1 MRFFKAARNSPQ
13 MRIMVEGIRRSEQAL
28 LLLGVLA
35 SFAMVLCSA
44 LMYFAEAGICSL
56 MIKPVEAECM
66 EKSVGLCHL
75 YESPL
80 REECM
85 EREME
90 FRDPQS

>member
-1 MRFFKAARNSPQ
+1 MD
-13 MRIMVEGIRRSEQAL
+13 
-28 LLLGVLA
+28 
-35 SFAMVLCSA
+35 
-44 LMYFAEAGICSL
+44 
-56 MIKPVEAECM
+56 KPVEAECM